1 MQTQTHTQT
10 QTEIHAAR
18 YGSAL
23 NIEVLN
29 PKAHTD
35 AVLCALQCVLV
46 VLFFFEVD
54 VVYIACVRA
63 RVRERG
69 NIRKG

>member
-46 VLFFFEVD
+46 VLFFSRLMS
-54 VVYIACVRA
+54 CT
-63 RVRERG
+63 
-69 NIRKG
+69 